1 MGPGPALNGVAGGG
15 QAHGAP
21 AAVDAVTGFT
31 LPSRDARGRIVRL
44 GPTLAT
50 ILDAHAYPP
59 PVARLLAEALT
70 LTALLGAMLRE
81 EDGGLTLQAQAQGGA
96 VDLLVADWRAGALR
110 GYLRHDPE
118 KLARLG
124 RNPSAAGLF
133 GRGYLALTLDQTA
146 AAERYQGIV
155 PLEGATMAEMVERY
169 FDQSEQ
175 IPTRL
180 RVAADGDRAGGII
193 VQHLPRGEEGGPRL
207 HVAREHPDWGHV
219 RLLAETATEAELLDE
234 RLPLDRLLYRLFHED
249 GVHATPAVAI
259 RHGCRCTP
267 EYIAAVIARFP
278 EEERA
283 AMCGPDGRIV
293 VNCEFC
299 SKSFTIAP

>member
-1 MGPGPALNGVAGGG
+1 MGAGPALNGTNAGLEPPLT
-15 QAHGAP
+15 GAL
-21 AAVDAVTGFT
+21 DTLTGFT

-50 ILDAHAYPP
+50 ILDAHAYPRP
-59 PVARLLAEALT
+59 LARLLAEALT
-70 LTALLGAMLRE
+70 LTALLGAMLRAD
-81 EDGGLTLQAQAQGGA
+81 DGGLTLQAQAEGGA

-118 KLARLG
+118 RLARMG

-175 IPTRL
+175 LPTRL
-180 RVAADGDRAGGII
+180 RIAVNGSRAGGII
-193 VQHLPRGEEGGPRL
+193 VQHLPRGEQGGPRL
-207 HVAREHPDWGHV
+207 HVVRDHPDWSHV
-219 RLLAETATEAELLDE
+219 RLLADTASEAELLDE

-249 GVHATPAVAI
+249 GVHATPPIAI

-267 EYIAAVIARFP
+267 EHIAAVIARFP
-278 EEERA
+278 EGERA
-283 AMCGPDGRIV
+283 AMRGADGLIS

-299 SKSFTIAP
+299 ARTFSVAG

>member
-1 MGPGPALNGVAGGG
+1 VGAGPALNGASAGLEPPR
-15 QAHGAP
+15 AGAL
-21 AAVDAVTGFT
+21 DTLTGFT

-50 ILDAHAYPP
+50 ILDAHAYPRP
-59 PVARLLAEALT
+59 LARLLAEALT
-70 LTALLGAMLRE
+70 LTALLGAMLRAD
-81 EDGGLTLQAQAQGGA
+81 DGGLTLQAQAEGGA

-118 KLARLG
+118 RLARMG

-175 IPTRL
+175 LPTRL
-180 RVAADGDRAGGII
+180 RIAVDGSRAGGII
-193 VQHLPRGEEGGPRL
+193 VQHLPRGEQGGPRL
-207 HVAREHPDWGHV
+207 HVVRDHPDWSHV
-219 RLLAETATEAELLDE
+219 RLLADTVSEAELLDE

-249 GVHATPAVAI
+249 GVHATPPLAI

-267 EYIAAVIARFP
+267 EHIAAVIARFP
-278 EEERA
+278 ESERA
-283 AMCGPDGRIV
+283 DMRGADGLIS

-299 SKSFTIAP
+299 ARTFSVAG